1 MKVNLVQI
9 GGAKML
15 RLPKRIREQCG
26 FEKTVELRPCGNFL
40 IVSPAA
46 RPARQGW
53 AEAFANAKAQSTK
66 NGRRKNRP

>member
-1 MKVNLVQI
+1 MKASLVHI
-9 GGAKML
+9 RGSKVL

-26 FEKTVELRPCGNFL
+26 FEETVELHPCGNCL

-53 AEAFANAKAQSTK
+53 AEAFAKA
-66 NGRRKNRP
+66 NRLNKVVKSPKR